1 MVAVALFR
9 KYGNDCDNERVFFYN
24 QNVEVDFYI
33 PEEELAIQVSYSID
47 KSDVTLNREVD
58 ALLGLADQFL
68 DVLSDDGLSCLSLRM
83 LIVSYKNPNSQSGI
97 RLPEPTSVS
106 STAR

>member
-1 MVAVALFR
+1 MTAIMSVF
-9 KYGNDCDNERVFFYN
+9 FFYN

-58 ALLGLADQFL
+58 ALLGLADQLL

-83 LIVSYKNPNSQSGI
+83 LIV
-97 RLPEPTSVS
+97 
-106 STAR
+106 

>member
-1 MVAVALFR
+1 MSGIGGKITIPTTTLLENIVAVALFR

-58 ALLGLADQFL
+58 ALLGLADQLL
-68 DVLSDDGLSCLSLRM
+68 DVLSDDGLSCLNLRM
-83 LIVSYKNPNSQSGI
+83 LIV
-97 RLPEPTSVS
+97 
-106 STAR
+106 

>member
-1 MVAVALFR
+1 MTAIMSVS
-9 KYGNDCDNERVFFYN
+9 FFYN

-58 ALLGLADQFL
+58 ALLGLADQLL

-83 LIVSYKNPNSQSGI
+83 LIV
-97 RLPEPTSVS
+97 
-106 STAR
+106 